1 MSKPVE
7 PMGQFKMLSAEALS
21 RGIELLRHGGS
32 EGIALFMTTAQEMLA
47 VGGEDALQS
56 WLTIATPALPERAN
70 CRFDG
75 AVQFDLQRGRND
87 ATFARGDASLGGY

>member
-56 WLTIATPALPERAN
+56 WLTIATPALPERERTVVLTAL
-70 CRFDG
+70 FSSIFSEDG
-75 AVQFDLQRGRND
+75 TTQRSPG
-87 ATFARGDASLGGY
+87 ATLH